1 MDGGDGYTTHLNVLK
16 VTDLY
21 TYKWLWKDDSILR
34 LFFFSVVQEL
44 NSGLAKQALYH
55 LSYFTSP

>member
-34 LFFFSVVQEL
+34 LFFFSVVQEFEL
-44 NSGLAKQALYH
+44 RAC
-55 LSYFTSP
+55 